1 MNIARLGLSS
11 SLVIF
16 FLFPLLTFAADKKIE
31 VVDKIVAI
39 VNSESVL
46 QSELNSF
53 SLRLKKEGSLDES
66 LLLDQKPS
74 DLKTNRAQQLQFII
88 REKLVESEVK
98 KQNLEITD
106 DAVNLEVDK
115 LTKKN
120 GLSKTQLE
128 ASLKKQGYTLSEYRK
143 TLKSR
148 MERQNF
154 FESEIISKLRITDED
169 AYNEYKN
176 KVPNYR
182 PNVNEYKIAQIFF
195 DPRKG
200 SPQQALKRATD
211 VYEKMSSGESFENLA
226 NKFNEEKSSNPGGL
240 LGQFKSGEFNAD
252 LERSV
257 ENLDKGQTTNIVKSK
272 IGYHIVKVLD
282 KKVSYDPQFLKYK
295 EQIKSTLIE
304 KNFKRQLKNWFESK
318 KQSSYIK
325 IYE

>member
-1 MNIARLGLSS
+1 M
-11 SLVIF
+11 
-16 FLFPLLTFAADKKIE
+16 FPFSTFAAEKKIE

-39 VNSESVL
+39 VNSESIL

-53 SLRLKKEGSLDES
+53 PVRLKKEGSLDES

-74 DLKTNRAQQLQFII
+74 DLKSNRAQQLQFII

-115 LTKKN
+115 LAKKN
-120 GLSKTQLE
+120 GLSRAQLE
-128 ASLKKQGYTLSEYRK
+128 ASLKKQGYSMVEYRK
-143 TLKSR
+143 VLKSR
-148 MERQNF
+148 MERQSF

-200 SPQQALKRATD
+200 SAQLALKRATD
-211 VYEKMSSGESFENLA
+211 IYGKMTSGESFESLA
-226 NKFNEEKSSNPGGL
+226 NKYNEEKSANPDGL

-252 LERSV
+252 LEKAV
-257 ENLDKGQTTNIVKSK
+257 ENLDKGQTTAIVKSK
-272 IGYHIVKVLD
+272 IGFHIVKVLD
-282 KKVSYDPQFLKYK
+282 KKVSYDPQFLRYK
-295 EQIKSTLIE
+295 EQIKSSLIE

-325 IYE
+325 LYE

>member
-1 MNIARLGLSS
+1 MIMKNIS
-11 SLVIF
+11 SLIIIS
-16 FLFPLLTFAADKKIE
+16 LFPYLTFAADKKVE

-39 VNSESVL
+39 VNSESIL
-46 QSELNSF
+46 QSDLNSF
-53 SLRLKKEGSLDES
+53 SSRLKKEGSLDES
-66 LLLDQKPS
+66 LLLELKAA
-74 DLKTNRAQQLQFII
+74 DLKSNRSEQLQFII

-98 KQNLEITD
+98 KQNLEITE

-115 LTKKN
+115 LAKKN
-120 GLSKTQLE
+120 GLSKSQLE
-128 ASLKKQGYTLSEYRK
+128 ASLKKQGYTLPEYRK

-148 MERQNF
+148 MERQSF

-200 SPQQALKRATD
+200 SAQQALKRATD
-211 VYEKMSSGESFENLA
+211 VYSKMTSGELFESLA
-226 NKFNEEKSSNPGGL
+226 NKFNEEKSANPDGL
-240 LGQFKSGEFNAD
+240 LGQFKSGEFNSD
-252 LERSV
+252 LERAV
-257 ENLDKGQTTNIVKSK
+257 ENLDKGQTTAIVKSK
-272 IGYHIVKVLD
+272 LGYHIVKVLD

>member
-1 MNIARLGLSS
+1 MNLLLSA
-11 SLVIF
+11 IF
-16 FLFPLLTFAADKKIE
+16 ILIFPFSTFAAEKKVE

-53 SLRLKKEGSLDES
+53 PSRLKKEGSLDES

-74 DLKTNRAQQLQFII
+74 DLKSSRTQQLQFII

-98 KQNLEITD
+98 KQNLEITE

-115 LTKKN
+115 LAKKN
-120 GLSKTQLE
+120 GLSKVQLE
-128 ASLKKQGYTLSEYRK
+128 ASLKKQGYTMTEYRK
-143 TLKSR
+143 VLKSR
-148 MERQNF
+148 MERQSF

-200 SPQQALKRATD
+200 SPQLALKRATD
-211 VYEKMSSGESFENLA
+211 VYGKMTSGESFESLA
-226 NKFNEEKSSNPGGL
+226 NKFNEEKSANPDGL

-252 LERSV
+252 LEKAV
-257 ENLDKGQTTNIVKSK
+257 ENLDKGQTTAIVKSK
-272 IGYHIVKVLD
+272 IGFHIVKVLD
-282 KKVSYDPQFLKYK
+282 KKVSYDPQFLRYK
-295 EQIKSTLIE
+295 EQIKSSLIE

>member
-1 MNIARLGLSS
+1 MNFLSTLIAA
-11 SLVIF
+11 
-16 FLFPLLTFAADKKIE
+16 FLLPVMVVASDKKQE

-53 SLRLKKEGSLDES
+53 PARLKKEGSLDES
-66 LLLDQKPS
+66 LLLDQKLS
-74 DLKTNRAQQLQFII
+74 DLKSSRSQQLQFII

-98 KQNLEITD
+98 KQNLEMTD

-115 LTKKN
+115 LAKNN
-120 GLSKTQLE
+120 GLSKAQLE
-128 ASLKKQGYTLSEYRK
+128 ISLKKQGYSMSEYRK
-143 TLKSR
+143 VLKSR
-148 MERQNF
+148 MERQGF
-154 FESEIISKLRITDED
+154 FEAEIISKLRITDED

-182 PNVNEYKIAQIFF
+182 PNVNEYKISQIFF

-200 SPQQALKRATD
+200 SPQLALNRAND
-211 VYEKMSSGESFENLA
+211 VYSKMTSGESFESLA
-226 NKFNEEKSSNPGGL
+226 NKFNEEKSANPGGL

-252 LERSV
+252 LEKAV
-257 ENLDKGQTTNIVKSK
+257 ENLDKGQTTAIVKSK
-272 IGYHIVKVLD
+272 IGFHIVKVLD
-282 KKVSYDPQFLKYK
+282 KKVSYDPQFLRYK
-295 EQIKSTLIE
+295 EQIKSSLIE
-304 KNFKRQLKNWFESK
+304 RNFKRQLKNWFESK

>member
-1 MNIARLGLSS
+1 MN
-11 SLVIF
+11 F
-16 FLFPLLTFAADKKIE
+16 LLTLITIFILPVLVTASDKKLE
-31 VVDKIVAI
+31 VVDKIVAV

-53 SLRLKKEGSLDES
+53 PLRLKKEGSLDES
-66 LLLDQKPS
+66 LLLDQKVS
-74 DLKTNRAQQLQFII
+74 DLKSSRSQQLQFII

-98 KQNLEITD
+98 KQNLEMTD

-115 LTKKN
+115 LAKKN
-120 GLSKTQLE
+120 GLSRAQLE
-128 ASLKKQGYTLSEYRK
+128 ASLKKQGYSMSEYRK
-143 TLKSR
+143 VLKSR
-148 MERQNF
+148 MERQSF

-200 SPQQALKRATD
+200 SSQLALSRAND
-211 VYEKMSSGESFENLA
+211 VYSKLVSGESFENLA
-226 NKFNEEKSSNPGGL
+226 NKFNEEKSANPGGL

-252 LERSV
+252 LEKAV
-257 ENLDKGQTTNIVKSK
+257 ENLDKGQTTAIVKSK
-272 IGYHIVKVLD
+272 IGFHIVKVLD
-282 KKVSYDPQFLKYK
+282 KKVSYDPQFLRYK
-295 EQIKSTLIE
+295 EQIKSSLIE

-318 KQSSYIK
+318 KQSTHIK

>member
-1 MNIARLGLSS
+1 MIMKNIS
-11 SLVIF
+11 SLIIIS
-16 FLFPLLTFAADKKIE
+16 LFPYLTFAADKKVE

-39 VNSESVL
+39 VNSESIL
-46 QSELNSF
+46 QSDLNSF
-53 SLRLKKEGSLDES
+53 SSRLKKEGSLDES
-66 LLLDQKPS
+66 LLLELKAA
-74 DLKTNRAQQLQFII
+74 DLKSNRSEQLQFII

-98 KQNLEITD
+98 KQNLEITE

-115 LTKKN
+115 LAKKN
-120 GLSKTQLE
+120 GLSKSQLE
-128 ASLKKQGYTLSEYRK
+128 ASLKKQGYTLPEYRK

-148 MERQNF
+148 MERQSF

-200 SPQQALKRATD
+200 SAQQALKRATD
-211 VYEKMSSGESFENLA
+211 VYSKMTSGESFESLA
-226 NKFNEEKSSNPGGL
+226 NKFNEEKSANPDGL
-240 LGQFKSGEFNAD
+240 LGQFKSGEFNSD
-252 LERSV
+252 LERAV
-257 ENLDKGQTTNIVKSK
+257 ENLDKGQTTAIVKSK
-272 IGYHIVKVLD
+272 LGYHIVKVLD

>member
-1 MNIARLGLSS
+1 MNLLLSS
-11 SLVIF
+11 IVI
-16 FLFPLLTFAADKKIE
+16 LMFPFSTFAAEKKIK

-39 VNSESVL
+39 VNSESIL

-53 SLRLKKEGSLDES
+53 PSRLKKEGSLDES

-74 DLKTNRAQQLQFII
+74 DLKSSRTQQLQFII

-106 DAVNLEVDK
+106 DAVSLEVDK
-115 LTKKN
+115 LAKKN

-128 ASLKKQGYTLSEYRK
+128 ASLKKQGYTITEYRK
-143 TLKSR
+143 VLKSR
-148 MERQNF
+148 MERQSF

-200 SPQQALKRATD
+200 SPQLALKRATE
-211 VYEKMSSGESFENLA
+211 VYGKMTSGESFESLA
-226 NKFNEEKSSNPGGL
+226 NKFNEEKSANPDGL

-252 LERSV
+252 LEKAV
-257 ENLDKGQTTNIVKSK
+257 ENLDKGQTTAIVKSK
-272 IGYHIVKVLD
+272 IGFHIVKVLD
-282 KKVSYDPQFLKYK
+282 KKVSYDPQFLRYK
-295 EQIKSTLIE
+295 EQIKSSLIE

>member
-1 MNIARLGLSS
+1 M
-11 SLVIF
+11 
-16 FLFPLLTFAADKKIE
+16 FPFSTFAVEKKIE

-39 VNSESVL
+39 VNSESIL

-53 SLRLKKEGSLDES
+53 PSRLKKEGSLDES

-74 DLKTNRAQQLQFII
+74 DLKLSRTQQLQFII

-106 DAVNLEVDK
+106 DAVSLEVDK
-115 LTKKN
+115 LAKKN

-128 ASLKKQGYTLSEYRK
+128 ASLKKQGYTITEYRK
-143 TLKSR
+143 VLKSR
-148 MERQNF
+148 MERQSF

-200 SPQQALKRATD
+200 SPQLALKRATE
-211 VYEKMSSGESFENLA
+211 VYGKMTSGESFESLA
-226 NKFNEEKSSNPGGL
+226 NKFNEEKSANPDGL

-252 LERSV
+252 LEKAV
-257 ENLDKGQTTNIVKSK
+257 ENLDKGQTTAIVKSK
-272 IGYHIVKVLD
+272 IGFHIVKVLD

-295 EQIKSTLIE
+295 EQIKSSLIE

>member
-1 MNIARLGLSS
+1 MNLILSS
-11 SLVIF
+11 IVVFVSPILAF
-16 FLFPLLTFAADKKIE
+16 SAEKKIE

-39 VNSESVL
+39 VNSESIL
-46 QSELNSF
+46 QSELNGFPS
-53 SLRLKKEGSLDES
+53 RLKKEGSLDES
-66 LLLDQKPS
+66 LLLDQRPS
-74 DLKTNRAQQLQFII
+74 DLKSSRAQQLQFII

-98 KQNLEITD
+98 KQNLEITED
-106 DAVNLEVDK
+106 VVNLEVDK
-115 LTKKN
+115 LAKKN
-120 GLSKTQLE
+120 GLSKAQLE
-128 ASLKKQGYTLSEYRK
+128 ASLKKQGYTIAEYRK
-143 TLKSR
+143 VLKSR

-195 DPRKG
+195 DPKKG
-200 SPQQALKRATD
+200 SQQLALKRATD
-211 VYEKMSSGESFENLA
+211 IYDKMTSGESFESLA
-226 NKFNEEKSSNPGGL
+226 NKYNEEKSANLGGL

-252 LERSV
+252 LEKAV
-257 ENLDKGQTTNIVKSK
+257 ENLDSGQTTVIVKSK
-272 IGYHIVKVLD
+272 IGFHIVKVLD

-295 EQIKSTLIE
+295 EQIKSSLIE

>member
-1 MNIARLGLSS
+1 M
-11 SLVIF
+11 
-16 FLFPLLTFAADKKIE
+16 FPFSTFAVEKKIE

-39 VNSESVL
+39 VNSESIL

-53 SLRLKKEGSLDES
+53 PSRLKKEGSLDES

-74 DLKTNRAQQLQFII
+74 DLKLSRTQQLQFII

-106 DAVNLEVDK
+106 DAVSLEVDK
-115 LTKKN
+115 LAKKN

-128 ASLKKQGYTLSEYRK
+128 ASLKKQGYTITEYRK
-143 TLKSR
+143 VLKSR
-148 MERQNF
+148 MERQSF

-200 SPQQALKRATD
+200 SPQLALKRATE
-211 VYEKMSSGESFENLA
+211 VYGKMTSGESFESLA
-226 NKFNEEKSSNPGGL
+226 NKFNEEKSANPDGL

-252 LERSV
+252 LEKAV
-257 ENLDKGQTTNIVKSK
+257 ENLDKGQTTAIVKSK
-272 IGYHIVKVLD
+272 IGFHIVKVLD
-282 KKVSYDPQFLKYK
+282 KKVSYDPQFLRYK
-295 EQIKSTLIE
+295 EQIKSSLIE

>member
-1 MNIARLGLSS
+1 M
-11 SLVIF
+11 
-16 FLFPLLTFAADKKIE
+16 FPFSTFAAEKKIE

-39 VNSESVL
+39 VNSESIL

-53 SLRLKKEGSLDES
+53 PSRLKKEGSLDES

-74 DLKTNRAQQLQFII
+74 DLKSSRTQQLQFII

-106 DAVNLEVDK
+106 DAVSLEVDK
-115 LTKKN
+115 LAKKN

-128 ASLKKQGYTLSEYRK
+128 ASLKKQGYTITEYRK
-143 TLKSR
+143 VLKSR
-148 MERQNF
+148 MERQSF

-200 SPQQALKRATD
+200 SPQLALKRATE
-211 VYEKMSSGESFENLA
+211 VYGKMTSGESFESLA
-226 NKFNEEKSSNPGGL
+226 NKFNEEKSANPDGL

-252 LERSV
+252 LEKAV
-257 ENLDKGQTTNIVKSK
+257 ENLDKGQTTAIVKSK
-272 IGYHIVKVLD
+272 IGFHIVKVLD
-282 KKVSYDPQFLKYK
+282 KKVSYDPQFLRYK
-295 EQIKSTLIE
+295 EQIKSSLIE

>member
-1 MNIARLGLSS
+1 MNLLLSS
-11 SLVIF
+11 IVI
-16 FLFPLLTFAADKKIE
+16 LMFPFSTFAVEKKIE

-39 VNSESVL
+39 VNSESIL

-53 SLRLKKEGSLDES
+53 PSRLKKEGSLDES

-74 DLKTNRAQQLQFII
+74 DLKLSRTQQLQFII

-106 DAVNLEVDK
+106 DAVSLEVDK
-115 LTKKN
+115 LAKKN

-128 ASLKKQGYTLSEYRK
+128 ASLKKQGYTITEYRK
-143 TLKSR
+143 VLKSR
-148 MERQNF
+148 MERQSF

-200 SPQQALKRATD
+200 SPQLALKRATE
-211 VYEKMSSGESFENLA
+211 VYGKMTSGESFESLA
-226 NKFNEEKSSNPGGL
+226 NKFNEEKSANPDGL

-252 LERSV
+252 LEKAV
-257 ENLDKGQTTNIVKSK
+257 ENLDKGQTTAIVKSK
-272 IGYHIVKVLD
+272 IGFHIVKVLD

-295 EQIKSTLIE
+295 EQIKSSLIE

>member
-1 MNIARLGLSS
+1 MIVNYILS
-11 SLVIF
+11 LIF
-16 FLFPLLTFAADKKIE
+16 ISLFPYLTFAADKKAE

-39 VNSESVL
+39 VNSESIL
-46 QSELNSF
+46 QSELNGFPS
-53 SLRLKKEGSLDES
+53 RLKKEGSLDES
-66 LLLDQKPS
+66 LLLDLKPT
-74 DLKTNRAQQLQFII
+74 DLKSNRAEQLQFII

-115 LTKKN
+115 LAKKN
-120 GLSKTQLE
+120 GLSKSQLE
-128 ASLKKQGYTLSEYRK
+128 ASLKKQGYSLPEYRK

-200 SPQQALKRATD
+200 SAQQALKRATD
-211 VYEKMSSGESFENLA
+211 VYSKMTSGESFESLA
-226 NKFNEEKSSNPGGL
+226 NKFNEEKSANPDGL
-240 LGQFKSGEFNAD
+240 LGQFKSGEFNSD
-252 LERSV
+252 LERAV
-257 ENLDKGQTTNIVKSK
+257 ENLDKGQTTAIVKSK

-282 KKVSYDPQFLKYK
+282 KKVSYDPQFLRYK